1 MDIFK
6 IGVIGAG
13 KMGAIIAVS
22 SLTAGF
28 ETVLLD
34 LSDNILES
42 ARNTIKQQL
51 ERLVEKN
58 IIEKGKLE
66 SLLGKLK
73 TDTDY
78 KALEQADLII
88 ETVPEVLDIKRKTLA
103 AIEDSCRSD
112 AIIASNTSTFSI
124 SELAA
129 EAKKP
134 ERVAGMHFFLPPS
147 KLVEISRGSKTSDN
161 TVLFLKEAAVKMGK
175 RPVVIK
181 KESPGFIANRVYT
194 PLLLE
199 AFRLYE
205 DGVASP
211 EDIDNAM
218 KDTYLPVGPFE
229 LADIIGLDVLYDS
242 LEYYRDKLG
251 PRWDPPKL
259 LKELVKEGRLG
270 KKTGKGIYEY

>member
-88 ETVPEVLDIKRKTLA
+88 ETVPEVLDIKRKTLT
-103 AIEDSCRSD
+103 R
-112 AIIASNTSTFSI
+112 
-124 SELAA
+124 
-129 EAKKP
+129 
-134 ERVAGMHFFLPPS
+134 
-147 KLVEISRGSKTSDN
+147 
-161 TVLFLKEAAVKMGK
+161 
-175 RPVVIK
+175 
-181 KESPGFIANRVYT
+181 
-194 PLLLE
+194 LLLLKY
-199 AFRLYE
+199 FL
-205 DGVASP
+205 
-211 EDIDNAM
+211 
-218 KDTYLPVGPFE
+218 
-229 LADIIGLDVLYDS
+229 LDS
-242 LEYYRDKLG
+242 
-251 PRWDPPKL
+251 
-259 LKELVKEGRLG
+259 
-270 KKTGKGIYEY
+270 